1 MSFGTSVKL
10 PDGSIYFNRVSLRS
24 MSDLVDMKDEASK
37 EVQQAKEQLLM
48 LASAT
53 PKDLFT
59 GEDGVMFQLTREF
72 NDTWESLQESFYNMN
87 RADIVIDELDGWSW
101 RHKDEF
107 GEEIAESLDP
117 SKPEDWRR
125 IASGDYMYET
135 DKSIKATSLDALDKE
150 IDKVG
155 ESFFYKQDKIRGK
168 YVLYYKNRLFHTSDN
183 VYLFSSEESAY
194 KHFFDSLD
202 FSFIE
207 MTKKSYIEKNQTF
220 LRQELAK
227 YLGQETKQIEEY
239 NSLLDAVL
247 ASKEDNTM
255 EYYEQ
260 MSKLGDYIRMTVQ
273 NYMKS
278 FVEVVKLAE

>member
-10 PDGSIYFNRVSLRS
+10 PDGSIYFNRVSLHS
-24 MSDLVDMKDEASK
+24 MNDLVDIKDEATK
-37 EVQQAKEQLLM
+37 EILQAKEQLLM

-53 PKDLFT
+53 PKDLFA

-101 RHKDEF
+101 SHKDEF
-107 GEEIAESLDP
+107 GEEIEKPLDP

-125 IASGDYMYET
+125 IVSGDYISET
-135 DKSIKATSLDALDKE
+135 DKSIKVTSFEALDAE
-150 IDKVG
+150 IDKI
-155 ESFFYKQDKIRGK
+155 SKLFFYKQDKIRGK
-168 YVLYYKNRLFHTSDN
+168 YVLYYKKRLFHTSDN

-202 FSFIE
+202 FSFSE
-207 MTKKSYIEKNQTF
+207 MTKKSYIEKNYDF
-220 LRQELAK
+220 LRKELAK
-227 YLGQETKQIEEY
+227 YLGQEMKQIDEY
-239 NSLLDAVL
+239 NSLLDVVL
-247 ASKEDNTM
+247 ASNETNTM

-260 MSKLGDYIRMTVQ
+260 VSKLGDYIRTAVQ
-273 NYMKS
+273 NYVKS
-278 FVEVVKLAE
+278 FVEVVKLA

>member
-10 PDGSIYFNRVSLRS
+10 PYGSIYFNRVTLRS
-24 MSDLVDMKDEASK
+24 MSDLVDIKDEANK
-37 EVQQAKEQLLM
+37 EILQAKEQLLM

-53 PKDLFT
+53 PKDLFP

-101 RHKDEF
+101 SRKDEF
-107 GEEIAESLDP
+107 GEELEKPLDP

-135 DKSIKATSLDALDKE
+135 NKDIKATSLDTLDAE
-150 IDKVG
+150 IDKIG
-155 ESFFYKQDKIRGK
+155 ESFFYKQEKIRGK

-202 FSFIE
+202 FSFSE
-207 MTKKSYIEKNQTF
+207 MTKKSYIEKNYDF
-220 LRQELAK
+220 LRKELAK
-227 YLGQETKQIEEY
+227 YLGQEMKQIDEY
-239 NSLLDAVL
+239 NSLLDEVL
-247 ASKEDNTM
+247 ASNEKNTM

-260 MSKLGDYIRMTVQ
+260 VSKLGDYVRTAVQ
-273 NYMKS
+273 NYVKS
-278 FVEVVKLAE
+278 FVEVVKLA